1 MMTSSSQ
8 LTRAV
13 APVSR
18 ETVYDVVMQWAMD
31 ASRAQLAACAVGG
44 TIDAIQIAVIV
55 PSWWLLA
62 MPLLCIASVGA
73 WGLAAQKL
81 QAPDVAHAPRR
92 LPVGLKAAK
101 AVTVTIGTL
110 AAIVGFYGILLT
122 ILGQRW
128 GPSGG

>member
-1 MMTSSSQ
+1 MTSSSQ
-8 LTRAV
+8 LTRAA
-13 APVSR
+13 APASR

-31 ASRAQLAACAVGG
+31 ASRLQLAACAVGG

-81 QAPDVAHAPRR
+81 RTLDAAHAPRR

-110 AAIVGFYGILLT
+110 AAIIGFYGILLT

>member
-1 MMTSSSQ
+1 MMTRASQ
-8 LTRAV
+8 LTAAA

-18 ETVYDVVMQWAMD
+18 ETVYDVVMHWAMD
-31 ASRAQLAACAVGG
+31 ASRMQLAVCAVGG
-44 TIDAIQIAVIV
+44 TIDVIQIAVLV

-62 MPLLCIASVGA
+62 MPLLCIASIGA

-81 QAPDVAHAPRR
+81 GALDAAHAPRR
-92 LPVGLKAAK
+92 LYVGLKAVK
-101 AVTVTIGTL
+101 VVTVSIGTV
-110 AAIVGFYGILLT
+110 AATVGFYGLLLI

>member
-1 MMTSSSQ
+1 MTSSSQ
-8 LTRAV
+8 LTVAA

-18 ETVYDVVMQWAMD
+18 ETVYDVVMRWAMD
-31 ASRAQLAACAVGG
+31 ASRMQLAACAVGG

-62 MPLLCIASVGA
+62 MPLVCIASVGA
-73 WGLAAQKL
+73 WGLAAQTL
-81 QAPDVAHAPRR
+81 GALDAAHAPRR

-110 AAIVGFYGILLT
+110 AAIVGFYGILLI

-128 GPSGG
+128 GPTGG